1 MTPPAETKGN
11 DLADALR
18 RLEEQMRKMQDD
30 IDARL
35 DIIAEGLEERRADE
49 EAEAIAA
56 ERIRSGA
63 AEHARDGAEVL
74 AELGIH
80 VP

>member
-1 MTPPAETKGN
+1 MPPPSETKVN
-11 DLADALR
+11 DLTDALR
-18 RLEEQMRKMQDD
+18 RLEEQMRKMQED

-35 DIIAEGLEERRADE
+35 DLIAEGLAERRADE
-49 EAEAIAA
+49 EAETLAA

-63 AEHARDGAEVL
+63 AERTRDGAEVL
-74 AELGIH
+74 AELGVH